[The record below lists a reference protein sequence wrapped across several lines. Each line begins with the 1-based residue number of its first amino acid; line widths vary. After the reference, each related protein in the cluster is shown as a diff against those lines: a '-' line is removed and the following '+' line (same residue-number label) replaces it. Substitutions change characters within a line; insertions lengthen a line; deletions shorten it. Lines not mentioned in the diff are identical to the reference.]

1 MKKLKWILPLILVL
15 TIAAILTYFWKDTTN
30 PYVTAPL
37 SIKDCDLTVAD
48 SIIPKFKEINLDF
61 THQFEEES
69 SLPVLASCLI
79 DINNDGIDELFIG
92 GGNNQEDALFQ
103 FNAGAFTNISAAV
116 KLPSKKGNSLGAVSY
131 DFNQDGFSDI
141 IVTRDS
147 GVFVLLNNNGIFS
160 GQEINVHLNEKTSPI
175 SLTLGDIN
183 QDGFIDMFV
192 AGYIKK
198 ELMEGQTIFNDV
210 KYGGSSVLLLNNGDN
225 TFTDITKSAGLEYVH
240 NTFQGIF
247 VDVNKDS
254 KLDLVVAYDTGEPR
268 IYINQN
274 GTSFLLKNNP
284 LTGKYAYPMGIALGD
299 YDNNQTVDFFFSNT
313 GTSVPK
319 ILAKGDLTAGQEL
332 FTDWILFNNDGTGEF
347 TNTARQTNIAEFEFS
362 WGAIFEDFNLDG
374 KQDLVVAENYI
385 AFPPQALFKL
395 PCRFL
400 VQLNNGAFAATEE
413 QALVENKN
421 YAITPLSSDFNNDGY
436 PDLIYANLDGKVK
449 VFINNGGK
457 ANYIKVSMPDKA
469 EFIGASVTVTT
480 ENGSQTNYNVIGEGL
495 CSDQSN
501 TLIFG
506 LGKAK
511 TILSIRIHDTMGN
524 TKLLENVAINST
536 IKPEALSIQ
545 NKKQVP

>member
-1 MKKLKWILPLILVL
+1 MKKIKWVLLLIIVL
-15 TIAAILTYFWKDTTN
+15 IGTLLTYFWKDTTN
-30 PYVTAPL
+30 PYVAMPL
-37 SIKDCDLTVAD
+37 SVKGCDLTVAD
-48 SIIPKFKEINLDF
+48 HLIPKFEEITINF
-61 THQFEEES
+61 KHQFNDET
-69 SLPVLASCLI
+69 SLPVLGSCLI

-92 GGNNQEDALFQ
+92 GGSSQQDGLFQ
-103 FNAGAFTNISAAV
+103 YENDTFKNISKDV
-116 KLPSKKGNSLGAVSY
+116 KLPSKTGNTLGAVSY
-131 DFNQDGFSDI
+131 DFNQDGFTDI
-141 IVTRDS
+141 LVTRDT
-147 GVFVLLNNNGIFS
+147 GVFVLLNNNGTFS
-160 GQEINVHLNEKTSPI
+160 SEEINVQLNEKSTAI

-198 ELMEGQTIFNDV
+198 ELMEGQTIFNDLA
-210 KYGGSSVLLLNNGDN
+210 YGGSSVLLLNNGDN
-225 TFTDITKSAGLEYVH
+225 TFTDITKSAGLEYIH

-268 IYINQN
+268 IYINQD
-274 GTSFLLKNNP
+274 GVSFTLKNNP
-284 LTGKYAYPMGIALGD
+284 LTGKYSYPMGIALGD
-299 YDNNQTVDFFFSNT
+299 YDNNETVDFFFSNT

-319 ILAKGDLTAGQEL
+319 ILAKGDLTEGQEL

-347 TNTARQTNIAEFEFS
+347 KNTAKETNIAEFEFS

-400 VQLNNGAFAATEE
+400 VQLEDGAFAATEQ
-413 QALVENKN
+413 QANVENKN

-436 PDLIYANLDGKVK
+436 PDLVYANLNGEVK
-449 VFINNGGK
+449 GFMNNGGT
-457 ANYIKVSMPDKA
+457 ANYLKVKMKDA
-469 EFIGASVTVTT
+469 VNLIGAAITINT
-480 ENGSQTNYNVIGEGL
+480 ENSSQTNYNVIGEGL

-506 LGKAK
+506 LGTLETITSIVIHK
-511 TILSIRIHDTMGN
+511 TDGTNQTIE
-524 TKLLENVAINST
+524 KVAINTT
-536 IKPEALSIQ
+536 ITIDE
-545 NKKQVP
+545 

>member
-1 MKKLKWILPLILVL
+1 MKRLKWILPLVLVL
-15 TIAAILTYFWKDTTN
+15 LIGAALTYFWKDTTN
-30 PYVTAPL
+30 PYVAAPL
-37 SIKDCDLTVAD
+37 SIKACDLTVAD
-48 SIIPKFKEINLDF
+48 YIIPKFEEISIDF
-61 THQFEEES
+61 KHQFNDKT
-69 SLPVLASCLI
+69 SLPVLGSCLI

-92 GGNNQEDALFQ
+92 GGSSQEDELFQ
-103 FNAGAFTNISAAV
+103 YENGEFKNIAKAV
-116 KLPSKKGNSLGAVSY
+116 KLPSKKGNTLGAVSY
-131 DFNQDGFSDI
+131 DFDQDGFTDI

-147 GVFVLLNNNGIFS
+147 GVFVLLNKNGSFLS
-160 GQEINVHLNEKTSPI
+160 EEINVHLNEKSTPI

-183 QDGFIDMFV
+183 QDGYIDMFV

-198 ELMEGQTIFNDV
+198 ELMEGQTIFNDSN
-210 KYGGSSVLLLNNGDN
+210 YGGSSVLLLNNGDN
-225 TFTDITKSAGLEYVH
+225 TFTDITESAGLSYIH
-240 NTFQGIF
+240 NTFQGIL

-268 IYINQN
+268 IYINVDGN
-274 GTSFLLKNNP
+274 SFTLKKNP
-284 LTGKYAYPMGIALGD
+284 LSGKYAYPMGIAVGD
-299 YDNNQTVDFFFSNT
+299 YDNNETVDFFFSNT

-319 ILAKGDLTAGQEL
+319 ILAKGDLTDGQEL

-347 TNTARQTNIAEFEFS
+347 TDTAKKTKIAEFEFS

-400 VQLNNGAFAATEE
+400 VQLDNGTFAATEQ
-413 QALVENKN
+413 QANVENKN

-436 PDLIYANLDGKVK
+436 PDLIYANLDGTVKGFMNKGGNANFVK
-449 VFINNGGK
+449 VRMKDNV
-457 ANYIKVSMPDKA
+457 AL
-469 EFIGASVTVTT
+469 IGAAITVTT

-506 LGKAK
+506 LGTAE
-511 TILSIRIHDTMGN
+511 TIISITVNDTKGN
-524 TKLLENVAINST
+524 KQVLENVKINTT
-536 IKPEALSIQ
+536 IIVGE
-545 NKKQVP
+545 